1 MNCVSLVI
9 LLFFKQIKTTYLLK
23 LDAARAFTRA
33 TYRIIRSY
41 FTSIEHKKTNQ
52 RVAFLTQELSLRI
65 YYSSC
70 FFEFPPH
77 PIACYV
83 PHFRA
88 SLRSMKIRTTPLLGR
103 RMFR

>member
-9 LLFFKQIKTTYLLK
+9 LLFVRQIETTYLLK

-33 TYRIIRSY
+33 SYRNIRSY

-52 RVAFLTQELSLRI
+52 RSGFLTQELSLRI

-70 FFEFPPH
+70 LFEYPPH
-77 PIACYV
+77 PIACYL
-83 PHFRA
+83 PH
-88 SLRSMKIRTTPLLGR
+88 LRVSSKMNENHVI
-103 RMFR
+103 